1 MSADTPSQCCQ
12 GPVGPVTGIS
22 FVLFALSLLTNPRKA
37 LVLIEE
43 GKMEGEE
50 TGLLS
55 AAVQWAAFMCLHL
68 VPLGPHVSLSP
79 PCLAASPRAVNG
91 HPLHF
96 VTCSIL
102 SSCPLSTI
110 LLHTSSQISPKTLSL
125 EFQGLILSPKLLFL
139 ALLQLIPTCLSLLFE
154 IPSSLS
160 L

>member
-43 GKMEGEE
+43 GRMEGEE
-50 TGLLS
+50 TGLLW
-55 AAVQWAAFMCLHL
+55 ATVQWAAFMCLHL
-68 VPLGPHVSLSP
+68 VPLGPLSRSP

-91 HPLHF
+91 HPLHSLIGS
-96 VTCSIL
+96 TL
-102 SSCPLSTI
+102 SSCTLSTI
-110 LLHTSSQISPKTLSL
+110 LLHTSSQISAKTLSL
-125 EFQGLILSPKLLFL
+125 EFQGLILSPKLLFF

-154 IPSSLS
+154 ISSSLS